1 MKDIGKQVNPM
12 SDGEVRKIIDKLSKL
27 RALSHARER
36 VRRLERELYGEPSKP
51 EDSAEVPGV
60 LSQRQPL
67 RIV

>member
-1 MKDIGKQVNPM
+1 VKDIGKQVTAM
-12 SDGEVRKIIDKLSKL
+12 SDSEVRKVIDKLRRL

-51 EDSAEVPGV
+51 ESPAAVPEF

-67 RIV
+67 RMV